1 MVPVVVNV
9 IDILCV
15 LNGPYIFSIPQI
27 IFYGELGGVIN
38 KLVVFGLVYKIVYLI
53 DAGQSLNIYVNLNIE
68 SIFYGS
74 PIPLI
79 VITPPFKVDTNEV
92 VVNVNPRLIS
102 NELLC
107 PKLVR
112 INIEYRPDYISGSK
126 NINVVSFD
134 LVIGVIIICYISVTK
149 LRITT

>member
-1 MVPVVVNV
+1 M
-9 IDILCV
+9 
-15 LNGPYIFSIPQI
+15 
-27 IFYGELGGVIN
+27 
-38 KLVVFGLVYKIVYLI
+38 
-53 DAGQSLNIYVNLNIE
+53 
-68 SIFYGS
+68 
-74 PIPLI
+74 
-79 VITPPFKVDTNEV
+79 
-92 VVNVNPRLIS
+92 IS

-149 LRITT
+149 LRITTW